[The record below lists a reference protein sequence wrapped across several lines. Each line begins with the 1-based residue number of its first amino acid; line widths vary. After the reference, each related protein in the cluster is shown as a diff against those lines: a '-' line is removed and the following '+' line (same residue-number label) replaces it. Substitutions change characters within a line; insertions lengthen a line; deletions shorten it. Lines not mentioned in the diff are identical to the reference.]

1 MHHDLAAQLKQ
12 SPPGLALAQAAQQ
25 FVSRG
30 VLDRALLPW
39 LWRNLRPP
47 VHDDEAQLNFLVQL
61 LEELGL
67 LTAVPGS
74 AHWLLPM
81 RLPDREVSMVTAAA
95 RTTFAR
101 FLEQMHPVGDPPHLR
116 EAIGSIAQAGVISA
130 EELSAGCDVAE
141 AKAKALQDERGA
153 DPYGLNSHE
162 IGAINLFTQNV
173 LYAALNDAL
182 RSQEQERIAPF
193 WPYIQLLNAALD
205 KLPAA
210 HGTVFRGIKLP
221 GSRMYSEQ
229 SLNQLKEQNFPEIW
243 WAFSSTSSS
252 LAAVNEFLGEDE
264 RVIFVVEGGS
274 SARDVRVYSHY
285 QQEDELLLPCGAVFA
300 VQTCSCPATKLLL
313 VHVKQS
319 NLSLFS
325 TEEAA
330 SAAQLHQHEAI
341 SALAESLERVGRD
354 RVDSVTR
361 RYEFHQPLPAGLLA
375 VVLSRCMRHCD
386 ERTTVWRRDLVTV
399 MGADG
404 CAELLRASPMGSW
417 TLSALSKYAASVGV
431 RDSELRQAQM
441 DAIDALQPGEEANS
455 KHAMIQATTELIA
468 SALQF
473 EVSIGQQAASQI
485 ELKGRCHA
493 AQLHFVCL
501 ARLKLFE
508 RELRAVIREQ
518 WPGSSF
524 TVFCVADSPSA
535 LGQHAVPLSACEEA
549 AAQQK
554 GSVAH
559 NGVELPLAELAVA
572 TGTVDIVQDALHG
585 SASSEPEPEPE
596 AAETH
601 AAAHGV
607 PEGVPPM

>member
-1 MHHDLAAQLKQ
+1 
-12 SPPGLALAQAAQQ
+12 
-25 FVSRG
+25 
-30 VLDRALLPW
+30 
-39 LWRNLRPP
+39 
-47 VHDDEAQLNFLVQL
+47 
-61 LEELGL
+61 
-67 LTAVPGS
+67 
-74 AHWLLPM
+74 
-81 RLPDREVSMVTAAA
+81 
-95 RTTFAR
+95 
-101 FLEQMHPVGDPPHLR
+101 
-116 EAIGSIAQAGVISA
+116 
-130 EELSAGCDVAE
+130 
-141 AKAKALQDERGA
+141 
-153 DPYGLNSHE
+153 
-162 IGAINLFTQNV
+162 
-173 LYAALNDAL
+173 
-182 RSQEQERIAPF
+182 
-193 WPYIQLLNAALD
+193 
-205 KLPAA
+205 
-210 HGTVFRGIKLP
+210 
-221 GSRMYSEQ
+221 
-229 SLNQLKEQNFPEIW
+229 
-243 WAFSSTSSS
+243 
-252 LAAVNEFLGEDE
+252 
-264 RVIFVVEGGS
+264 
-274 SARDVRVYSHY
+274 
-285 QQEDELLLPCGAVFA
+285 
-300 VQTCSCPATKLLL
+300 
-313 VHVKQS
+313 
-319 NLSLFS
+319 
-325 TEEAA
+325 
-330 SAAQLHQHEAI
+330 
-341 SALAESLERVGRD
+341 
-354 RVDSVTR
+354 
-361 RYEFHQPLPAGLLA
+361 
-375 VVLSRCMRHCD
+375 
-386 ERTTVWRRDLVTV
+386 VTV

-417 TLSALSKYAASVGV
+417 TLSALSKYAASIGV

-455 KHAMIQATTELIA
+455 KQAMILATTELIA

-524 TVFCVADSPSA
+524 TVFCVADSSA